1 MGGKQRVFWVVLAI
15 GAAAAA
21 SARASERHNS
31 RHGTNISTEHDG
43 PIDDCRQLRVTF
55 DDVDA
60 ARAEE
65 TVSVPAPRGALRFRA
80 PANSGIFVLGA
91 DRSDVSMTACKAA
104 AAESDLSRIAV
115 SFDGGDLSVRG
126 PEGRDWVVHLIVR
139 APRAAGLDLD
149 VTNGPVAVR
158 GPEGRDW
165 VVHLIVR
172 APRAAGLD
180 LDATNGPIAVRGMT
194 GAVTA
199 HTQNG
204 PLSFEDSSGLIQ
216 AQARNGPISLKACSG
231 TVHATAV
238 NGPVSVSGSGGDVDI
253 DTQNGPISVKL
264 SANRWDGR
272 LEARARNGPLSLS
285 LPEGF
290 ASGVSVESS
299 GRSPFQC
306 RAKACG
312 EARRNWDEDSRRI
325 EFGDSSTMVVRLS
338 TVNGPVSIRSDR
350 AEEE

>member
-1 MGGKQRVFWVVLAI
+1 MSGKQRVFWVVLAI
-15 GAAAAA
+15 GVAAAA
-21 SARASERHNS
+21 SARASERHS
-31 RHGTNISTEHDG
+31 RHGTSISTEHDG
-43 PIDDCRQLRVTF
+43 PMDDCRQMRVTF

-80 PANSGIFVLGA
+80 PANSGIFVSGS
-91 DRSDVSMTACKAA
+91 DRTDVSVTACKAA
-104 AAESDLSRIAV
+104 AAEQDLSRIAV
-115 SFDGGDLSVRG
+115 SFDGGELSVRG

-158 GPEGRDW
+158 G
-165 VVHLIVR
+165 
-172 APRAAGLD
+172 
-180 LDATNGPIAVRGMT
+180 MT

-204 PLSFEDSSGLIQ
+204 PLSFEDSSGQIQ

-238 NGPVSVSGSGGDVDI
+238 NGPVSVSGSGGNVDI

-264 SANRWDGR
+264 SGNRWDGR
-272 LEARARNGPLSLS
+272 LEAHARNGPLSLS
-285 LPEGF
+285 LPEGY

-312 EARRNWDEDSRRI
+312 EARKNWDEDSRRI
-325 EFGDSSTMVVRLS
+325 EFGDSSTAVVRLS

-350 AEEE
+350 YEEE

>member
-1 MGGKQRVFWVVLAI
+1 MGGKQRIFWVVLAI

-31 RHGTNISTEHDG
+31 RHGMNISTEHDG
-43 PIDDCRQLRVTF
+43 PIDGCRQMRVTF

-91 DRSDVSMTACKAA
+91 DRSDVSVTACKAA
-104 AAESDLSRIAV
+104 AAEQDLSRIAV
-115 SFDGGDLSVRG
+115 SLENGEIVVRG

-158 GPEGRDW
+158 G
-165 VVHLIVR
+165 
-172 APRAAGLD
+172 
-180 LDATNGPIAVRGMT
+180 MT

-204 PLSFEDSSGLIQ
+204 PLSFEDSSGQIQ

-238 NGPVSVSGSGGDVDI
+238 NGPVSVFGSGGDVDI

-264 SANRWDGR
+264 SGNRWDGR
-272 LEARARNGPLSLS
+272 LAARARNGPLSLS
-285 LPEGF
+285 LPDGY

-325 EFGDSSTMVVRLS
+325 EFGDSSTAVVRLS

-350 AEEE
+350 SEEE